1 LDSST
6 GNGQLIRKC
15 ALSAMNGWRKCI
27 VSNGSV
33 SWGDEGLL
41 GDEDAIQEL
50 SLILVSDTASLACP
64 GASEGKSSIIW
75 SIEDKLILNVRR
87 LSDSC
92 TWWKLNVVR
101 FLTTQEVN
109 NIERLL
115 VLWDHNVDGEV
126 IVHKS
131 HLISEA
137 LGDANHHVGDE

>member
-1 LDSST
+1 MTTGKPLLDSST
-6 GNGQLIRKC
+6 ANGQLIRKC
-15 ALSAMNGWRKCI
+15 ALSAVNGWRKCI

-33 SWGDEGLL
+33 FWLDEGLL
-41 GDEDAIQEL
+41 GDEDAVQEL
-50 SLILVSDTASLACP
+50 SLVLVSDFASLARP
-64 GASEGKSSIIW
+64 GASEGESSIIW
-75 SIEDKLILNVRR
+75 SIEDKLILDIRR

-109 NIERLL
+109 NFERLL
-115 VLWDHNVDGEV
+115 VLWNDNVDGEV

-137 LGDANHHVGDE
+137 L